1 MQRQDAAKS
10 LPNINAVF
18 PNLTSPVSSSQLIQQ
33 GQPGGQLTQQLP
45 PQQQQLI
52 LRSPSSSNNNI
63 QSPLLLQPQNLHHLS
78 RYQMQSTAGL
88 VNKVSTESLKPRSYS
103 ASSEMLLSNAQYK
116 FNQNTRAL
124 VGSPIH
130 QYPR

>member
-10 LPNINAVF
+10 LPNINAVI
-18 PNLTSPVSSSQLIQQ
+18 PNLTSPVSTSQLIQH
-33 GQPGGQLTQQLP
+33 GQPGGQLMHQLP

-52 LRSPSSSNNNI
+52 LRSPSSNNNNI

-78 RYQMQSTAGL
+78 RYQMQSTGL